1 LLFRTEIIKKRASKL
16 NSKEQNRYFH
26 VKIGFRI
33 LTTIY
38 AKRAFL
44 KQDRMVLMKV
54 MRMLLI
60 WGMALILL
68 TGCWNRV
75 EINDIAIVTAIGL
88 DLVEDNQLRL
98 TLQVAVPSK
107 LVTGGTGESGGKS
120 TIVISETGA
129 SVSEAYRNIQGKL
142 SRRIFFSQSRV
153 LLIGEDLAK
162 KGVSHIVDF
171 HTRYSEPR
179 INSFIM
185 FTKGKASKIINS
197 MPKFESVSAEEMREL
212 AKMSVGLK
220 IYVRD
225 FLNMLLTEGIE
236 PFASQFT
243 LKPLEVSTKNKSAE
257 TQAVSGIAVFK
268 GDKLVGW
275 MDEVETRGLLWIRN
289 EIKTGVIT
297 IKIPEEKGGGNISM
311 EIVRADT
318 NIDPI
323 IKRGELRV
331 TVDVVTELSVIEN
344 DSKLSL
350 METKVIEEIQKY
362 AEEEIRKRIEL
373 IVEKAQKEYGSDI
386 FGFGQSVY
394 KKYPKEWNTHY
405 KETWEKEFVQTKV
418 TINSKSFVRR
428 IGLIK

>member
-1 LLFRTEIIKKRASKL
+1 MI
-16 NSKEQNRYFH
+16 
-26 VKIGFRI
+26 
-33 LTTIY
+33 
-38 AKRAFL
+38 
-44 KQDRMVLMKV
+44 LMKV

-88 DLVEDNQLRL
+88 DLVEDDKLRL

-107 LVTGGTGESGGKS
+107 LVTGGTGGSSGKS
-120 TIVISETGA
+120 TIVISESGA
-129 SVSEAYRNIQGKL
+129 TVSEAYRNIQGKL

-162 KGVSHIVDF
+162 KGVFHIVDF
-171 HTRYSEPR
+171 HTRFAEPR

-197 MPKFESVSAEEMREL
+197 MPKFENVSAEETREL
-212 AKMSVGLK
+212 AKTSVGLK

-225 FLNMLLTEGIE
+225 FLNMLLTDGIE

-243 LKPLEVSTKNKSAE
+243 LKPLEVSTKKSGE
-257 TQAVSGIAVFK
+257 TQAVNGIAVFK

-275 MDEVETRGLLWIRN
+275 MDEVETRGLLWLRN

-311 EIVRADT
+311 EIVRGET
-318 NIDPI
+318 NIVPI
-323 IKRGELRV
+323 LKQGELKMDV
-331 TVDVVTELSVIEN
+331 EVVTELSVIEN
-344 DSKLSL
+344 DSKLNL
-350 METKVIEEIQKY
+350 FETKVIEEIQTY
-362 AEEEIRKRIEL
+362 AEEKISKRIEM
-373 IVEKAQKEYGSDI
+373 IVEKAQKDYGSDI
-386 FGFGQSVY
+386 FGFGQFVY

-405 KETWEKEFVQTKV
+405 KKNWENEFAQTKV
-418 TINSKSFVRR
+418 TIHSNAFVRR

>member
-1 LLFRTEIIKKRASKL
+1 
-16 NSKEQNRYFH
+16 
-26 VKIGFRI
+26 
-33 LTTIY
+33 
-38 AKRAFL
+38 
-44 KQDRMVLMKV
+44 MKV
-54 MRMLLI
+54 MRMLFI
-60 WGMALILL
+60 WGMTLILL

-88 DLVEDNQLRL
+88 DLVEDDQLRL

-107 LVTGGTGESGGKS
+107 LVTGGTGGSSGKS

-162 KGVSHIVDF
+162 KGVFHIIDF
-171 HTRYSEPR
+171 HTRYAEPR

-225 FLNMLLTEGIE
+225 FLNMLLTDGIE

-243 LKPLEVSTKNKSAE
+243 LKPLEVSTKKSGE
-257 TQAVSGIAVFK
+257 TQAVNGIAVFK

-275 MDEVETRGLLWIRN
+275 MDEVETRGLLWLRN
-289 EIKTGVIT
+289 EIKTGIIT
-297 IKIPEEKGGGNISM
+297 IKVPEEKGGGNISM
-311 EIVRADT
+311 EIVRGET
-318 NIDPI
+318 NIVPI
-323 IKRGELRV
+323 FKQGELKLD
-331 TVDVVTELSVIEN
+331 VDVVTELSVIEN
-344 DSKLSL
+344 DSKLNL
-350 METKVIEEIQKY
+350 FETKVIEEIQTY
-362 AEEEIRKRIEL
+362 AEEKISKRIEM

-394 KKYPKEWNTHY
+394 KKYPKQWNTHY
-405 KETWEKEFVQTKV
+405 KKNWENEFAQTKV
-418 TINSKSFVRR
+418 TIHSKAFVRR

>member
-1 LLFRTEIIKKRASKL
+1 
-16 NSKEQNRYFH
+16 
-26 VKIGFRI
+26 
-33 LTTIY
+33 
-38 AKRAFL
+38 
-44 KQDRMVLMKV
+44 MKV

-60 WGMALILL
+60 WGITLIFL

-88 DLVEDNQLRL
+88 DLVEDEQLRL

-153 LLIGEDLAK
+153 LLVGEDLAK
-162 KGVSHIVDF
+162 KGVFHIVDF
-171 HTRYSEPR
+171 HTRYAEPR

-197 MPKFESVSAEEMREL
+197 MPRFESVSAEETREL

-225 FLNMLLTEGIE
+225 FLNMLLTDGIE

-243 LKPLEVSTKNKSAE
+243 LKPLEVDTKNKSGE
-257 TQAVSGIAVFK
+257 TQAVNGIAVFK

-275 MDEVETRGLLWIRN
+275 MDEGETRGLLWLRN

-297 IKIPEEKGGGNISM
+297 VNVPEEKGGGNISM
-311 EIVRADT
+311 EIVRGET
-318 NIDPI
+318 NIVPLL
-323 IKRGELRV
+323 KQGELKLD
-331 TVDVVTELSVIEN
+331 VDVVTELSVIEN
-344 DSKLSL
+344 DSKLNL
-350 METKVIEEIQKY
+350 FETKVIEEIQTY
-362 AEEEIRKRIEL
+362 AEEKISKRIEM
-373 IVEKAQKEYGSDI
+373 IVEKAQKEYESDI

-405 KETWEKEFVQTKV
+405 KENWENEFVQTKV
-418 TINSKSFVRR
+418 TIHSKAFVRR

>member
-1 LLFRTEIIKKRASKL
+1 
-16 NSKEQNRYFH
+16 
-26 VKIGFRI
+26 
-33 LTTIY
+33 
-38 AKRAFL
+38 
-44 KQDRMVLMKV
+44 MKV
-54 MRMLLI
+54 LRMLLI
-60 WGMALILL
+60 SGMTMILL

-88 DLVEDNQLRL
+88 DLVEDDQLRL

-107 LVTGGTGESGGKS
+107 LVTGGTGGSSGKS

-129 SVSEAYRNIQGKL
+129 TVSEAYRNIQGKL

-162 KGVSHIVDF
+162 KGVFHIVDF
-171 HTRYSEPR
+171 HTRYAEPR

-212 AKMSVGLK
+212 AKMGLK
-220 IYVRD
+220 VYVRD

-243 LKPLEVSTKNKSAE
+243 LKPLEVSTKNKSGE

-311 EIVRADT
+311 EIIRGET
-318 NIDPI
+318 NIVPI
-323 IKRGELRV
+323 LKQGELKLD
-331 TVDVVTELSVIEN
+331 VDVVTELSVIEN
-344 DSKLSL
+344 DSKVNLH
-350 METKVIEEIQKY
+350 ETKVIEEIQTN
-362 AEEEIRKRIEL
+362 AEEEISKRIEM
-373 IVEKAQKEYGSDI
+373 IIEKAKKEYKSDI

-405 KETWEKEFVQTKV
+405 KKNWENEFAQTKV
-418 TINSKSFVRR
+418 TIHSKALVRR

>member
-1 LLFRTEIIKKRASKL
+1 
-16 NSKEQNRYFH
+16 
-26 VKIGFRI
+26 
-33 LTTIY
+33 
-38 AKRAFL
+38 
-44 KQDRMVLMKV
+44 MKV
-54 MRMLLI
+54 MRMFLI
-60 WGMALILL
+60 WGMTLILL

-88 DLVEDNQLRL
+88 DLVEDDQLRL

-107 LVTGGTGESGGKS
+107 LVTGGTGGSSGKS

-162 KGVSHIVDF
+162 KGVFHIIDF
-171 HTRYSEPR
+171 HTRYAEPR

-225 FLNMLLTEGIE
+225 FLNMLLTDGIE

-243 LKPLEVSTKNKSAE
+243 LKPLEVSTKKSGE
-257 TQAVSGIAVFK
+257 TQAVNGIAVFK

-275 MDEVETRGLLWIRN
+275 MDEVETRGLLWLRN
-289 EIKTGVIT
+289 EIKTGIIT
-297 IKIPEEKGGGNISM
+297 IKVPEEKGGGNISM
-311 EIVRADT
+311 EIVRGET
-318 NIDPI
+318 NIVPI
-323 IKRGELRV
+323 LKQGKLKLD
-331 TVDVVTELSVIEN
+331 VDVVTELSVIEN
-344 DSKLSL
+344 DSKLNL
-350 METKVIEEIQKY
+350 FEKKVIEEIQTY
-362 AEEEIRKRIEL
+362 SEEKISKRIEM
-373 IVEKAQKEYGSDI
+373 IVEKAQKEYASDI

-394 KKYPKEWNTHY
+394 KKYPKQWNTHY
-405 KETWEKEFVQTKV
+405 KKNWENEFAQTKV
-418 TINSKSFVRR
+418 TIHSKAFVRR

>member
-1 LLFRTEIIKKRASKL
+1 
-16 NSKEQNRYFH
+16 
-26 VKIGFRI
+26 
-33 LTTIY
+33 
-38 AKRAFL
+38 
-44 KQDRMVLMKV
+44 MKV

-60 WGMALILL
+60 WGITLILL

-88 DLVEDNQLRL
+88 DLVEDDQLRL

-162 KGVSHIVDF
+162 KGVFHIVDF
-171 HTRYSEPR
+171 HTRYAEPR

-212 AKMSVGLK
+212 AKMSVGFK

-243 LKPLEVSTKNKSAE
+243 LKPLEVNTKNKSGE
-257 TQAVSGIAVFK
+257 TQAVNGIAVFK

-275 MDEVETRGLLWIRN
+275 MDEVETRGLLWLRN

-297 IKIPEEKGGGNISM
+297 INIPEEKGGGNISM
-311 EIVRADT
+311 EIVRGET
-318 NIDPI
+318 NIVPI
-323 IKRGELRV
+323 LKQGELKLD
-331 TVDVVTELSVIEN
+331 VDVVTELSVIEN
-344 DSKLSL
+344 DSKLNL
-350 METKVIEEIQKY
+350 FETKVIEEIQTY
-362 AEEEIRKRIEL
+362 AEEEISKRIEM
-373 IVEKAQKEYGSDI
+373 IVEKAQKEYESDI

-405 KETWEKEFVQTKV
+405 KENWENEFAQKKV
-418 TINSKSFVRR
+418 AIHSKAFVRR

>member
-1 LLFRTEIIKKRASKL
+1 
-16 NSKEQNRYFH
+16 
-26 VKIGFRI
+26 
-33 LTTIY
+33 
-38 AKRAFL
+38 
-44 KQDRMVLMKV
+44 MKV
-54 MRMLLI
+54 LRMLLI
-60 WGMALILL
+60 SGMTMILL

-88 DLVEDNQLRL
+88 DLVEDDKLRL

-107 LVTGGTGESGGKS
+107 LVTGGTGGSSGKS

-129 SVSEAYRNIQGKL
+129 TVSEAYRNIQGKL

-162 KGVSHIVDF
+162 KGVFHIVDF
-171 HTRYSEPR
+171 HTRYAEPR

-212 AKMSVGLK
+212 AKMGLK
-220 IYVRD
+220 VYVRD

-243 LKPLEVSTKNKSAE
+243 LKPLEVSTKNKSGE

-311 EIVRADT
+311 EIIRGET
-318 NIDPI
+318 NIVPI
-323 IKRGELRV
+323 LKQGELKLD
-331 TVDVVTELSVIEN
+331 VDVVTELSVIEN
-344 DSKLSL
+344 DSKVNLH
-350 METKVIEEIQKY
+350 ETKVIEEIQTNT
-362 AEEEIRKRIEL
+362 EEEISKRIEM
-373 IVEKAQKEYGSDI
+373 IIEKAKKEYKSDI

-405 KETWEKEFVQTKV
+405 KKNWENEFAQTKV
-418 TINSKSFVRR
+418 TIHSKALVRR

>member
-1 LLFRTEIIKKRASKL
+1 
-16 NSKEQNRYFH
+16 
-26 VKIGFRI
+26 
-33 LTTIY
+33 
-38 AKRAFL
+38 
-44 KQDRMVLMKV
+44 MKV

-60 WGMALILL
+60 WGITLIFL

-88 DLVEDNQLRL
+88 DLVEDDQLRL

-107 LVTGGTGESGGKS
+107 LVTGGKGESGGKS

-162 KGVSHIVDF
+162 KGVFHIVDF
-171 HTRYSEPR
+171 HTRYAEPR

-197 MPKFESVSAEEMREL
+197 MPKFESVSAEETREL
-212 AKMSVGLK
+212 AKMSVGFK

-225 FLNMLLTEGIE
+225 FLNMLLTDGIE

-243 LKPLEVSTKNKSAE
+243 LKPLEVNTKNKSGE
-257 TQAVSGIAVFK
+257 TQAVNGIAVFK

-275 MDEVETRGLLWIRN
+275 MDEGETRGLLWLRN

-297 IKIPEEKGGGNISM
+297 VNIPKEKGGGNISM
-311 EIVRADT
+311 EIVRGET
-318 NIDPI
+318 NIVPI
-323 IKRGELRV
+323 LKQGELKLD
-331 TVDVVTELSVIEN
+331 VDVVTELSVIEN
-344 DSKLSL
+344 DSKLNL
-350 METKVIEEIQKY
+350 FETKVIEEIQTY
-362 AEEEIRKRIEL
+362 AEEKISKRIEM
-373 IVEKAQKEYGSDI
+373 IVEKAQKEYESDI

-405 KETWEKEFVQTKV
+405 KENWENEFVQTKV
-418 TINSKSFVRR
+418 TIHSKAFVRR

>member
-1 LLFRTEIIKKRASKL
+1 MKL
-16 NSKEQNRYFH
+16 
-26 VKIGFRI
+26 
-33 LTTIY
+33 
-38 AKRAFL
+38 
-44 KQDRMVLMKV
+44 

-60 WGMALILL
+60 RGITLIFL

-88 DLVEDNQLRL
+88 DLVEDDQLRL

-162 KGVSHIVDF
+162 KGVFHIVDF
-171 HTRYSEPR
+171 HTRYAEPR

-185 FTKGKASKIINS
+185 FTKGKASKILNS
-197 MPKFESVSAEEMREL
+197 MPKFESVSAEETREL

-243 LKPLEVSTKNKSAE
+243 LKPLEVSTKNKSGE
-257 TQAVSGIAVFK
+257 TQAVNGIAVFK

-275 MDEVETRGLLWIRN
+275 MDEGETRGLLWMRN

-297 IKIPEEKGGGNISM
+297 IKVPEEKGGGNISM
-311 EIVRADT
+311 EIVKGET
-318 NIDPI
+318 NIVPI
-323 IKRGELRV
+323 LKQGELKLD
-331 TVDVVTELSVIEN
+331 VDVVTELSVIEN
-344 DSKLSL
+344 DSKLNL
-350 METKVIEEIQKY
+350 FETKVIEEIQTY
-362 AEEEIRKRIEL
+362 AEVEISKRIEM
-373 IVEKAQKEYGSDI
+373 IVEKAQKEYKSDI

-405 KETWEKEFVQTKV
+405 KENWENEFAQTKV
-418 TINSKSFVRR
+418 SIHSKAFVRR

>member
-1 LLFRTEIIKKRASKL
+1 
-16 NSKEQNRYFH
+16 
-26 VKIGFRI
+26 
-33 LTTIY
+33 
-38 AKRAFL
+38 
-44 KQDRMVLMKV
+44 MKV
-54 MRMLLI
+54 LRMLLI
-60 WGMALILL
+60 SGMTMILL

-88 DLVEDNQLRL
+88 DLVEDDQLRL

-129 SVSEAYRNIQGKL
+129 TVSEAYRNIQGKL

-162 KGVSHIVDF
+162 KGVFHIVDF
-171 HTRYSEPR
+171 HTRYAEPR

-212 AKMSVGLK
+212 AKMGLK
-220 IYVRD
+220 VYVRD

-243 LKPLEVSTKNKSAE
+243 LKPLEVSTKNKSGE

-311 EIVRADT
+311 EIIRGET
-318 NIDPI
+318 NIVPI
-323 IKRGELRV
+323 LKQGELKLD
-331 TVDVVTELSVIEN
+331 VDVVTELSVIEN
-344 DSKLSL
+344 DSKVNLH
-350 METKVIEEIQKY
+350 ETKVIEEIQTNT
-362 AEEEIRKRIEL
+362 EEEISKRIEM
-373 IVEKAQKEYGSDI
+373 IIEKAKKEYKSDI

-405 KETWEKEFVQTKV
+405 KKNWENEFAQTKV
-418 TINSKSFVRR
+418 TIHSKALVRR

>member
-1 LLFRTEIIKKRASKL
+1 
-16 NSKEQNRYFH
+16 
-26 VKIGFRI
+26 
-33 LTTIY
+33 
-38 AKRAFL
+38 
-44 KQDRMVLMKV
+44 MKV
-54 MRMLLI
+54 LRMLLI
-60 WGMALILL
+60 SGMTMILL

-88 DLVEDNQLRL
+88 DLVEDDQLRL

-107 LVTGGTGESGGKS
+107 LVTGGTGGSSGKS

-129 SVSEAYRNIQGKL
+129 TVSEAYRNIQGKL

-162 KGVSHIVDF
+162 KGVFHIVDF
-171 HTRYSEPR
+171 HTRYAEPR

-212 AKMSVGLK
+212 AKMGLK
-220 IYVRD
+220 VYVRD

-243 LKPLEVSTKNKSAE
+243 LKPLEVSTKNKSGE

-311 EIVRADT
+311 EIVRGET
-318 NIDPI
+318 NIVPI
-323 IKRGELRV
+323 LKQGELKLD
-331 TVDVVTELSVIEN
+331 VDVVTELSVIEN
-344 DSKLSL
+344 DSKVNLH
-350 METKVIEEIQKY
+350 ETKVIEEIQTN
-362 AEEEIRKRIEL
+362 AEEEISKRIEM
-373 IVEKAQKEYGSDI
+373 IIEKAKKEYKSDI

-405 KETWEKEFVQTKV
+405 KKNWENEFAQTKV
-418 TINSKSFVRR
+418 TIHSKALVRR

>member
-1 LLFRTEIIKKRASKL
+1 
-16 NSKEQNRYFH
+16 
-26 VKIGFRI
+26 
-33 LTTIY
+33 
-38 AKRAFL
+38 
-44 KQDRMVLMKV
+44 MKV
-54 MRMLLI
+54 LRMLLI
-60 WGMALILL
+60 SGMTMILL

-88 DLVEDNQLRL
+88 DLVEDDKLRL

-107 LVTGGTGESGGKS
+107 LVTGGTGGSSGKS

-129 SVSEAYRNIQGKL
+129 TVSEAYRNIQGKL

-162 KGVSHIVDF
+162 KGVFHIVDF
-171 HTRYSEPR
+171 HTRYAEPR

-212 AKMSVGLK
+212 AKMGLK
-220 IYVRD
+220 VYVRD

-243 LKPLEVSTKNKSAE
+243 LKPLEVSTKNKSGE

-311 EIVRADT
+311 EIIRGET
-318 NIDPI
+318 NIVPI
-323 IKRGELRV
+323 LKQGELKLD
-331 TVDVVTELSVIEN
+331 VDVVTELSVIEN
-344 DSKLSL
+344 DSKVNLH
-350 METKVIEEIQKY
+350 ETKVIEEIQTN
-362 AEEEIRKRIEL
+362 AEEEISKRIEM
-373 IVEKAQKEYGSDI
+373 IIEKAKKEYKSDI

-405 KETWEKEFVQTKV
+405 KKNWENEFAQTKV
-418 TINSKSFVRR
+418 TIHSKALVRR

>member
-1 LLFRTEIIKKRASKL
+1 
-16 NSKEQNRYFH
+16 
-26 VKIGFRI
+26 
-33 LTTIY
+33 
-38 AKRAFL
+38 
-44 KQDRMVLMKV
+44 MKV
-54 MRMLLI
+54 MRMLFI
-60 WGMALILL
+60 WGMTLILL

-88 DLVEDNQLRL
+88 DLVEDDQLRL

-107 LVTGGTGESGGKS
+107 LVTGGTGGSSGKS

-162 KGVSHIVDF
+162 KGVFHIVDF
-171 HTRYSEPR
+171 HTRYAEPR

-225 FLNMLLTEGIE
+225 FLNMLLTDGIE

-243 LKPLEVSTKNKSAE
+243 LKPLEVSTKKSGE
-257 TQAVSGIAVFK
+257 TQAVNGIAVFK

-275 MDEVETRGLLWIRN
+275 MDEVETRGLLWLRN
-289 EIKTGVIT
+289 EIKTGIIT
-297 IKIPEEKGGGNISM
+297 IKVPEEKGGGNISM
-311 EIVRADT
+311 EIVRGET
-318 NIDPI
+318 NIVPI
-323 IKRGELRV
+323 FKQGELKLD
-331 TVDVVTELSVIEN
+331 VDVVTELSVIEN
-344 DSKLSL
+344 DSKLNL
-350 METKVIEEIQKY
+350 FETKVIEEIQTY
-362 AEEEIRKRIEL
+362 AEEKISKRIEM

-394 KKYPKEWNTHY
+394 KKYPKQWNTHY
-405 KETWEKEFVQTKV
+405 KKNWENEFAQTKI
-418 TINSKSFVRR
+418 TIHSKAFVRR

>member
-1 LLFRTEIIKKRASKL
+1 
-16 NSKEQNRYFH
+16 
-26 VKIGFRI
+26 
-33 LTTIY
+33 
-38 AKRAFL
+38 
-44 KQDRMVLMKV
+44 MKM

-60 WGMALILL
+60 WGITLILL

-75 EINDIAIVTAIGL
+75 EINDLAIVTAIGL
-88 DLVEDNQLRL
+88 DLVEDDQLRL

-107 LVTGGTGESGGKS
+107 LAMGTTGGSGGKS

-162 KGVSHIVDF
+162 KGVFHIVDF
-171 HTRYSEPR
+171 HTRYAEPR

-197 MPKFESVSAEEMREL
+197 MPKFESVSAEETREL
-212 AKMSVGLK
+212 AKMSVGFK

-243 LKPLEVSTKNKSAE
+243 LKPLEVNTKNKPGE
-257 TQAVSGIAVFK
+257 TQAVNGIAVFK

-275 MDEVETRGLLWIRN
+275 MDEVEARGLLWLRN

-297 IKIPEEKGGGNISM
+297 VNIPEEKGGGNISM
-311 EIVRADT
+311 EIVRGET
-318 NIDPI
+318 NIVPI
-323 IKRGELRV
+323 LKRGELKLD
-331 TVDVVTELSVIEN
+331 VDVVTELSVIEN
-344 DSKLSL
+344 DSKLNL
-350 METKVIEEIQKY
+350 LETKVIEEIQTY
-362 AEEEIRKRIEL
+362 AEEKISKRIGM
-373 IVEKAQKEYGSDI
+373 IIEKAQKEYESDI

-405 KETWEKEFVQTKV
+405 KENWENEFAQTKV
-418 TINSKSFVRR
+418 AVHSKAFVRR

>member
-1 LLFRTEIIKKRASKL
+1 
-16 NSKEQNRYFH
+16 
-26 VKIGFRI
+26 
-33 LTTIY
+33 
-38 AKRAFL
+38 
-44 KQDRMVLMKV
+44 MKV

-60 WGMALILL
+60 SGMILVLL

-88 DLVEDNQLRL
+88 DLVEDDQLRL
-98 TLQVAVPSK
+98 TLQVAIPAK
-107 LVTGGTGESGGKS
+107 LVTGGTGGSNGKS

-129 SVSEAYRNIQGKL
+129 TVSEAYRNIQGKL

-162 KGVSHIVDF
+162 KGVFHIVDF
-171 HTRYSEPR
+171 HTRYAEPR

-185 FTKGKASKIINS
+185 FTKGKASKILNS
-197 MPKFESVSAEEMREL
+197 MPKFESVSAEETREL

-225 FLNMLLTEGIE
+225 FLNMLLSEGIE

-243 LKPLEVSTKNKSAE
+243 LKPLEVNTKNKSDE
-257 TQAVSGIAVFK
+257 TQAVDGIAVFK

-275 MDEVETRGLLWIRN
+275 MDEVETRGLLWLRN

-311 EIVRADT
+311 EIVRGETD
-318 NIDPI
+318 IVPI
-323 IKRGELRV
+323 LKQGKLKLDVE
-331 TVDVVTELSVIEN
+331 VVTELSVIEN
-344 DSKLSL
+344 DSNLKLH
-350 METKVIEEIQKY
+350 ETKVINEIQTY
-362 AEEEIRKRIEL
+362 AEEEISKRVEMV
-373 IVEKAQKEYGSDI
+373 VEKAQKEYGSDI

-405 KETWEKEFVQTKV
+405 KENWENEFAQTKV
-418 TINSKSFVRR
+418 AIHSKAFVRR

>member
-1 LLFRTEIIKKRASKL
+1 
-16 NSKEQNRYFH
+16 
-26 VKIGFRI
+26 
-33 LTTIY
+33 
-38 AKRAFL
+38 
-44 KQDRMVLMKV
+44 
-54 MRMLLI
+54 
-60 WGMALILL
+60 
-68 TGCWNRV
+68 
-75 EINDIAIVTAIGL
+75 
-88 DLVEDNQLRL
+88 
-98 TLQVAVPSK
+98 VAVPSK
-107 LVTGGTGESGGKS
+107 LVTGGTGGSSGKS

-129 SVSEAYRNIQGKL
+129 TVSEAYRNIQGKL

-162 KGVSHIVDF
+162 KGVFHIVDF
-171 HTRYSEPR
+171 HTRYAEPR

-212 AKMSVGLK
+212 AKMGLK
-220 IYVRD
+220 VYVRD

-243 LKPLEVSTKNKSAE
+243 LKPLEVSTKNKSGE

-311 EIVRADT
+311 EIVRGET
-318 NIDPI
+318 NIVPI
-323 IKRGELRV
+323 LKQGELKLD
-331 TVDVVTELSVIEN
+331 VDVVTELSVIEN
-344 DSKLSL
+344 DSKVNLH
-350 METKVIEEIQKY
+350 ETKVIEEIQTN
-362 AEEEIRKRIEL
+362 AEEEISKRIEM
-373 IVEKAQKEYGSDI
+373 IIEKAKKEYKSDI

-405 KETWEKEFVQTKV
+405 KKNWENEFAQTKV
-418 TINSKSFVRR
+418 TIHSKALVRR

>member
-1 LLFRTEIIKKRASKL
+1 
-16 NSKEQNRYFH
+16 
-26 VKIGFRI
+26 
-33 LTTIY
+33 
-38 AKRAFL
+38 
-44 KQDRMVLMKV
+44 MKV
-54 MRMLLI
+54 LRMLLI
-60 WGMALILL
+60 SGMTMILL

-88 DLVEDNQLRL
+88 DLVEDDQLRL

-129 SVSEAYRNIQGKL
+129 TVSEAYRNIQGKL

-162 KGVSHIVDF
+162 KGVFHIVDF
-171 HTRYSEPR
+171 HTRYAEPR

-212 AKMSVGLK
+212 AKMGLK
-220 IYVRD
+220 VYVRD

-243 LKPLEVSTKNKSAE
+243 LKPLEVSTKNKSGE

-311 EIVRADT
+311 EIVRGET
-318 NIDPI
+318 NIVPI
-323 IKRGELRV
+323 LKQGELKLD
-331 TVDVVTELSVIEN
+331 VDVVTELSVIEN
-344 DSKLSL
+344 DSKVNLH
-350 METKVIEEIQKY
+350 ETKVIEEIQTN
-362 AEEEIRKRIEL
+362 AEEEISKRIEM
-373 IVEKAQKEYGSDI
+373 IIEKAKKEYKSDI

-405 KETWEKEFVQTKV
+405 KKNWENEFAQTKV
-418 TINSKSFVRR
+418 TIHSKALVRR

>member
-1 LLFRTEIIKKRASKL
+1 
-16 NSKEQNRYFH
+16 
-26 VKIGFRI
+26 
-33 LTTIY
+33 
-38 AKRAFL
+38 
-44 KQDRMVLMKV
+44 MKV
-54 MRMLLI
+54 LRMLLI
-60 WGMALILL
+60 SGMTMILL

-88 DLVEDNQLRL
+88 DLVEDDKLRL

-107 LVTGGTGESGGKS
+107 LVTGGTGGSSGKS

-129 SVSEAYRNIQGKL
+129 TVSEAYRNIQGKL

-162 KGVSHIVDF
+162 KGVFHIVDF
-171 HTRYSEPR
+171 HTRYAEPR

-212 AKMSVGLK
+212 AKMGLK
-220 IYVRD
+220 VYVRD

-243 LKPLEVSTKNKSAE
+243 LKPLEVSTKNKSGE

-268 GDKLVGW
+268 EDKLVGW

-311 EIVRADT
+311 EIIRGET
-318 NIDPI
+318 NIVPI
-323 IKRGELRV
+323 LKQGELKLD
-331 TVDVVTELSVIEN
+331 VDVVTELSVIEN
-344 DSKLSL
+344 DSKVNLH
-350 METKVIEEIQKY
+350 ETKVIEEIQTN
-362 AEEEIRKRIEL
+362 AEEEISKRIEM
-373 IVEKAQKEYGSDI
+373 IIEKAKKEYKSDI

-405 KETWEKEFVQTKV
+405 KKNWENEFAQTKV
-418 TINSKSFVRR
+418 TIHSKALVRR